1 MKECVRL
8 KSTWFESEELWS
20 WRHVSQLLGLGK
32 TFNKNVLLVL
42 LKTMFRVVLPTIKP
56 YYNLIRCKT
65 GLIWVVNRAIS
76 RLFNSFFSNV
86 VKQVACFGGGICWG
100 FFARFSVPFTR
111 TCLFCCNVSY
121 VSLFRY
127 LRHVRSPTEGEK
139 AGGYSSELACGRAI
153 QEAFSALHL
162 GVEL

>member
-1 MKECVRL
+1 MVD
-8 KSTWFESEELWS
+8 
-20 WRHVSQLLGLGK
+20 
-32 TFNKNVLLVL
+32 
-42 LKTMFRVVLPTIKP
+42 
-56 YYNLIRCKT
+56 
-65 GLIWVVNRAIS
+65 RAIS

-86 VKQVACFGGGICWG
+86 VRQVACFFWFFFFGGGG
-100 FFARFSVPFTR
+100 FVVFFCP
-111 TCLFCCNVSY
+111 LFHTFYLYLFV